1 MGSSEK
7 GKGYSAVE
15 SPFRVLISMY
25 EKAETKA
32 TLSISINIINIY
44 YYYCSLISFKLKILV
59 FTLLL

>member
-15 SPFRVLISMY
+15 SPFRVFNNIY
-25 EKAETKA
+25 ETTETKA

-44 YYYCSLISFKLKILV
+44 YY
-59 FTLLL
+59 